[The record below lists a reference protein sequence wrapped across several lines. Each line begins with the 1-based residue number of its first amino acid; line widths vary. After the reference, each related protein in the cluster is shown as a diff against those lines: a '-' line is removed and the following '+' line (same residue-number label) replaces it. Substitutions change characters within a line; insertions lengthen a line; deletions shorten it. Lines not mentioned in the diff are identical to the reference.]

1 MSAQTYEWDI
11 ETTLS
16 GRGNLVVGPWQDE
29 FAEPVVVIDRR
40 ELMARRPGVIVRH
53 HLYHDRFWDAAV
65 LATIAVMIVGVIL
78 AVGRLGQVWQGDL
91 ASGHEDDVGVA
102 RVDAHHPEALS
113 GVRS

>member
-40 ELMARRPGVIVRH
+40 ELMARRPGVIAVSYT
-53 HLYHDRFWDAAV
+53 HLT
-65 LATIAVMIVGVIL
+65 LPTICSV
-78 AVGRLGQVWQGDL
+78 
-91 ASGHEDDVGVA
+91 
-102 RVDAHHPEALS
+102 
-113 GVRS
+113 